1 MGSKAKPP
9 VHSLTYGSYLK
20 IHELTALQSP
30 LSTPAIHDEMQFI
43 IVHQV
48 FELWFKL
55 ALHEL
60 EAIFVHLKAGRTIE
74 ATRLFKRVESIV
86 RCFLPSLE
94 VIETMIPSDFVK
106 FRDLLM
112 PASGFQS
119 WQFREMEFAAGLRE
133 ERYLKMFEDN
143 PEATKRLKGWMKR
156 PTLWDA
162 FVSHIQVRGYAVAD
176 ETAQRAAVAKIYTD
190 AGANDLMMLAE
201 AMIELDEGFQLYRE
215 HHLRMAERMIGHKLG
230 TGVADVHYAF
240 GKQGPMGT
248 QGVAYLS
255 STVKKKFFPVLW
267 EARTAM

>member
-1 MGSKAKPP
+1 MASKAKPP
-9 VHSLTYGSYLK
+9 AHSLTYGSYLR
-20 IHELTALQSP
+20 IPELTSLQRP
-30 LSTPAIHDEMQFI
+30 LSSPEIHDEMQFI

-55 ALHEL
+55 ALHEV
-60 EAIFVHLKAGRTIE
+60 EAIFGHLAAGRTIE

-94 VIETMIPSDFVK
+94 VIETMVPSDFVK

-119 WQFREMEFAAGLRE
+119 WQFREVEFAAGLRE

-143 PEATKRLKGWMKR
+143 PEAAKRLKGWLKR
-156 PTLWDA
+156 PTLWQA
-162 FVSHIQVRGYAVAD
+162 FVAHLGSRGHAVAD
-176 ETAQRAAVAKIYTD
+176 EEAQRRAVAKIYAD
-190 AGANDLMMLAE
+190 PASNDLMMLAE
-201 AMIELDEGFQLYRE
+201 AMIELDETFQLYRE
-215 HHLRMAERMIGHKLG
+215 HHLRMAERMIGHKPG

-240 GKQGPMGT
+240 GRQGPMGT